1 MVGWKHATEREG
13 GTEKEEGDSI
23 PICGKFGSRFT
34 VITPRRRASSE
45 RAEERER
52 ASELSTPELRPRRP
66 HSSAARVEND
76 LVNLNFEFESQHCV
90 RVTGI
95 KIHKQGMSDALS
107 TPL

>member
-1 MVGWKHATEREG
+1 MAGNTRQREREG
-13 GTEKEEGDSI
+13 GMEKEEGDSI

-34 VITPRRRASSE
+34 VITPRRRASS
-45 RAEERER
+45 EERER

-76 LVNLNFEFESQHCV
+76 LVNLNFECGSQHCV

-95 KIHKQGMSDALS
+95 KIHKHGMSDALS